1 MNIKRWM
8 NRLLLVMVAVVLAG
22 CTGTNEKNN
31 ENESAKKSTE
41 EISIML
47 DWYPNA
53 VHSAIYV
60 AQEKGYFED
69 EGLNVKIEMPADT
82 NDPLK
87 LAATGKVDLAL
98 SYQNKRC
105 YLEQRGFPLY
115 QLQLLSG
122 IL

>member
-8 NRLLLVMVAVVLAG
+8 SRMLLVVVATVLAG
-22 CTGTNEKNN
+22 CTGTNQTSK
-31 ENESAKKSTE
+31 ESAKKNPE

-60 AQEKGYFED
+60 AQEKGYFKD

-98 SYQNKRC
+98 AIKRKRSYQE
-105 YLEQRGFPLY
+105 LRGF
-115 QLQLLSG
+115 QLCQLPHL
-122 IL
+122 